1 MLCANRA
8 NSTNVARIDGG
19 LVVKQG
25 DLASSFGFELLDE
38 NYQTV
43 PGLDGEMATV
53 TLTKGVH
60 KWKTRVQVVGSA
72 VSFHLDSILP
82 SGKYRLEVS
91 VGGYVFPS
99 NRATMIHVESSD
111 KELVTEDELKLKEL
125 EVEKVVE
132 KVIAEKHL
140 TPSTEG
146 TGTQAGQGD
155 FPDLLFYYNLGKV

>member
-1 MLCANRA
+1 MICANKK

-25 DLASSFGFELLDE
+25 DLASSFGYALLDE
-38 NYQTV
+38 NYQLVT
-43 PGLDGEMATV
+43 GLEGEMATV

-60 KWKTRVQVVGSA
+60 KWMKRVEVSGSA

-82 SGKYRLEVS
+82 SGRWRLEIT
-91 VGGYVFPS
+91 VGEYVFPS
-99 NRATMIHVESSD
+99 DRATMIHVESAD
-111 KELVTEDELKLKEL
+111 KELVTEEALKLKEFD
-125 EVEKVVE
+125 VEKVVE

>member
-43 PGLDGEMATV
+43 PGLEGEMATV
-53 TLTKGVH
+53 TLTKGIH
-60 KWKTRVQVVGSA
+60 KWKTQTEVVGSA
-72 VSFHLDSILP
+72 VSFRLDTILP
-82 SGKYRLEVS
+82 SGKYRLEIS

-99 NRATMIHVESSD
+99 NHATMIHVEGSD
-111 KELVTEDELKLKEL
+111 KELVTEDALKLKEL
-125 EVEKVVE
+125 EIEKVVE
-132 KVIAEKHL
+132 KVVAEKHL
-140 TPSTEG
+140 TPSTDNA
-146 TGTQAGQGD
+146 GTQAGQGE

>member
-38 NYQTV
+38 NYQV
-43 PGLDGEMATV
+43 VSGLDGEMATI
-53 TLTKGVH
+53 TLTKGIH
-60 KWKTRVQVVGSA
+60 KWTTRVEVVGSA

-82 SGKYRLEVS
+82 SGKYRLEIS

-99 NRATMIHVESSD
+99 NRATMIHVEGSD

-125 EVEKVVE
+125 EVEKMVE

-140 TPSTEG
+140 TPSTDAG
-146 TGTQAGQGD
+146 THAGQGD

>member
-38 NYQTV
+38 NYQV
-43 PGLDGEMATV
+43 LSGLDGEMATV

-82 SGKYRLEVS
+82 SGKYRLEIS

-99 NRATMIHVESSD
+99 NHATMIHVEGSD
-111 KELVTEDELKLKEL
+111 KELVTEDALKLKEL
-125 EVEKVVE
+125 EIEKVVE
-132 KVIAEKHL
+132 KVVAEKHL
-140 TPSTEG
+140 TPSTDNAG
-146 TGTQAGQGD
+146 TPASQED